1 MTGVIER
8 KAVWTDDYKIHSYDV
23 DFRGVLSIPQLC
35 RFFQETAYHH
45 AENLGVGYTF
55 LKEKKI
61 MWVLASLLVEIKK
74 YPQWDEEIRIHTWPS
89 FHERLFYF
97 RDFKITNSAGA
108 ECIKAS
114 SKWVVIDWERRRP
127 VRTDKLDEF
136 QFKYNNWQFPKWRG
150 KTIEGI
156 PNKLE
161 KEYRV
166 EYNDVD
172 LNRHVN
178 NATYIEWVLGCY
190 PLNFFDDHAIKT
202 LEINFLAEAFYS
214 DIIDIISLNTE
225 GNSDIHSVSR
235 RADGKE
241 ICKMNFLWEKRK
253 LDIHREG

>member
-1 MTGVIER
+1 MTGIIER
-8 KAVWTDDYKIHSYDV
+8 KTVWTDDYKIHSYDV
-23 DFRGVLSIPQLC
+23 DFRGVLSIPQMC

-61 MWVLASLLVEIKK
+61 MWVLASLLVEIEQ

-89 FHERLFYF
+89 SHERLFYF

-108 ECIKAS
+108 EYIKAS

-136 QFKYNNWQFPKWRG
+136 QFEYFNWQFPGWQG
-150 KTIEGI
+150 KTVNGI
-156 PNKLE
+156 PDKLA
-161 KEYRV
+161 KEYKV
-166 EYNDVD
+166 DYNDVD

-190 PLNFFDDHAIKT
+190 PMDFYSNYAVKT
-202 LEINFLAEAFYS
+202 MEINFLAEAVYS
-214 DIIDIISLNTE
+214 DVIDIKSLKMEDN
-225 GNSDIHSVSR
+225 NHIHLVSR
-235 RADGKE
+235 REDGRD
-241 ICKMNFLWEKRK
+241 ICKMKLGWEKRK
-253 LDIHREG
+253 LDIHRRR